1 MNMRNPRIGRAGAVA
16 VSASVLALSSQA
28 GMGQQAGDDEEEI
41 PFEEA
46 QLYFELNHT
55 DGDLGFHGLLDGD
68 AWKSLEIAGPERADG
83 SEEPVLMSIWVRNA
97 LRRQGMT
104 EIFFESEEP
113 SFDELTPAQF
123 FARFPAGI
131 YEAEAVTLD
140 GEEMESELRVSH
152 VMPGPPGGIT
162 INGKNSARNC
172 DAANLP
178 VVTEPVTLDWNPV
191 TKSHPSVGT
200 PNVNVTVLS
209 YEVVGEIEREGKK
222 PEVLVFSAVLPRNV
236 TEFVFPDSFTA
247 LVEDEMKFEIVTKLT
262 NGNQTA
268 VESCFEI
275 E

>member
-1 MNMRNPRIGRAGAVA
+1 MPTPNERKLIPFAI
-16 VSASVLALSSQA
+16 SAALALAAAPVSW
-28 GMGQQAGDDEEEI
+28 GQDNDDDEEEI

-46 QLYFELNHT
+46 QLYFELNDT

-68 AWKSLEIAGPERADG
+68 GWKSLEIAGPERADG

-123 FARFPAGI
+123 FARFPKGI
-131 YEAEAVTLD
+131 YEAEAITLD
-140 GEEMESELRVSH
+140 GEEMEAELYVSH
-152 VMPGPPGGIT
+152 VMPGPARGIR
-162 INGKNSARNC
+162 INGKNSAPNC
-172 DAANLP
+172 DAEDLP
-178 VVTEPVTLDWNPV
+178 VVSAPVTLNWDPV
-191 TKSHPSVGT
+191 TKSHPTVGV
-200 PNVNVTVLS
+200 PNVDVTVLS

-222 PEVLVFSAVLPRNV
+222 PEVLVLSAVLPHGV
-236 TEFVFPDSFTA
+236 TKFEFPESFTNLA
-247 LVEDEMKFEIVTKLT
+247 EEEMKFEIITKLH

-268 VESCFEI
+268 VESCFEV